1 MSKGPAWLATAEKNV
16 SGNEVGQAAMIDGKI
31 LRGKPGRK
39 KSPVNRK
46 VIGLNFSEDQN
57 RKLTELEM
65 TLKFA
70 GLDLVR
76 GRSEAAELAINLALA
91 IMNGKSSDDIK
102 SWSHGFLFSMT
113 GIEDKQA
120 VDDQA

>member
-1 MSKGPAWLATAEKNV
+1 MSKGPAWLTMAENNI
-16 SGNEVGQAAMIDGKI
+16 SGNEVGQAAVIDGKI

-39 KSPVNRK
+39 KSLVKRK

-65 TLKFA
+65 TLKLA

-91 IMNGKSSDDIK
+91 IMSGKGSDDIK
-102 SWSHGFLFSMT
+102 SWSQGFLLSMT
-113 GIEDKQA
+113 GIEDRQA
-120 VDDQA
+120 IDDLD